1 MRRIATK
8 DVTLLDD
15 FRILKGERTAV
26 DGYNLMN
33 PDLHQNVEKYDIYR
47 WKRIREQEG
56 GESKGQLVA
65 TSPEQLSF
73 GHGYYSCPG
82 RFFAA
87 NEVKLALC
95 HLLLKYEWKLAPGSS
110 LKPVIAGTNQN
121 IDPAVRVM
129 LKRRKEEIDL
139 SYLEI

>member
-1 MRRIATK
+1 M
-8 DVTLLDD
+8 
-15 FRILKGERTAV
+15 AV
-26 DGYNLMN
+26 YGSSLMN
-33 PDLHQNVEKYDIYR
+33 PDLNQDVEKYDIYR

-87 NEVKLALC
+87 NEIKLALC
-95 HLLLKYEWKLAPGSS
+95 HLLMKYDWKLAPDSS
-110 LKPVIAGTNQN
+110 LKPMIAGANQN
-121 IDPAVRVM
+121 VDPAVRVM